1 MKATFRGGVHPAH
14 GSKAQTQGLATRSFV
29 SDTVRIIMN
38 MNIGAPSQP
47 CVAKGDHVKIGQVI
61 GEPVGFLG
69 LPVHASVSGEV
80 VSVEPIPYLSEQPAM
95 CVTIHNDF
103 ADEWVELHP
112 LGSVETVD
120 PALIIPAIKNAGI
133 CGLGGASFPTHVK
146 LSIKPEQK
154 CDCIIANGAE
164 CETHLTCDH
173 RLMLENPVRVVDGL
187 RAAMRAINVKE
198 GIIAIEDNKPDAIE
212 AMRKAC
218 QGREG
223 VRVQVLKTKYPQGGE
238 KQLIEAVTGRQVPS
252 GKLPADAGCCI
263 FNLNTTCAIYRAVYE
278 GMPVVNKIVTVSGSG
293 VIEPKNIECRI
304 GTPITK
310 LFDACGGLKDETY
323 KLIMGGPM
331 MGLAQYD
338 VDVTVGKGTGAML
351 AFADKEEQYVEDP
364 QCIRCGKCVGVCP
377 IRLEPVFMYKYLMK
391 GDVDTWQNVLHG
403 MDCIECGACTYT
415 CPARLPLTHAFRLG
429 KQEVNNARM
438 AAKAKAEAEA
448 KAAAEKKEA

>member
-252 GKLPADAGCCI
+252 GGLPIQAGVIVMNVATCAAVADAVIDGKP
-263 FNLNTTCAIYRAVYE
+263 LVER
-278 GMPVVNKIVTVSGSG
+278 IVTVTGA
-293 VIEPKNIECRI
+293 VRQPANLRLRI
-304 GTPITK
+304 GTITE
-310 LFDACGGLKDETY
+310 DIIGECGGFSGD
-323 KLIMGGPM
+323 
-331 MGLAQYD
+331 
-338 VDVTVGKGTGAML
+338 VGKVIFGGAMTGMCAPNTSIPIAKATGGIL
-351 AFADKEEQYVEDP
+351 VLDKQDAASVEEGP
-364 QCIRCGKCVGVCP
+364 CLRCGKCVEVCP
-377 IRLEPVFMYKYLMK
+377 IGLPPLKIKIAADADRIDECKRLHV
-391 GDVDTWQNVLHG
+391 
-403 MDCIECGACTYT
+403 MDCTLCGSCSFI
-415 CPARLPLTHAFRLG
+415 CPAHRWLTASFKVAKQKLAAQAKKGGSG
-429 KQEVNNARM
+429 K
-438 AAKAKAEAEA
+438 
-448 KAAAEKKEA
+448 

>member
-252 GKLPADAGCCI
+252 GGLPIQAGVIVMNVATCAAVADAVIDGKP
-263 FNLNTTCAIYRAVYE
+263 LVER
-278 GMPVVNKIVTVSGSG
+278 IVTVTGA
-293 VIEPKNIECRI
+293 VREPANLRLRI
-304 GTPITK
+304 GTITE
-310 LFDACGGLKDETY
+310 DIIGECGGFSGD
-323 KLIMGGPM
+323 
-331 MGLAQYD
+331 
-338 VDVTVGKGTGAML
+338 VGKVIFGGAMTDMCAPNTSIPIAKATGGIL
-351 AFADKEEQYVEDP
+351 VLDKQDAASVEEGP
-364 QCIRCGKCVGVCP
+364 CLRCGKCVEVCP
-377 IRLEPVFMYKYLMK
+377 IGLHPLKIKIAADADRIDECKRLH
-391 GDVDTWQNVLHG
+391 VL
-403 MDCIECGACTYT
+403 DCTLCGSCSFI
-415 CPARLPLTHAFRLG
+415 CPAHRWLTASFKVAKQKLATQAKKGGSG
-429 KQEVNNARM
+429 K
-438 AAKAKAEAEA
+438 
-448 KAAAEKKEA
+448 

>member
-133 CGLGGASFPTHVK
+133 CGLGGASFPTPVK

-252 GKLPADAGCCI
+252 GGLPIQAGVIVMNVATCAAVADAVIDGKP
-263 FNLNTTCAIYRAVYE
+263 LVER
-278 GMPVVNKIVTVSGSG
+278 IVTVTGA
-293 VIEPKNIECRI
+293 VRQPANLRLRI
-304 GTPITK
+304 GTITE
-310 LFDACGGLKDETY
+310 DIIGECGGFSGD
-323 KLIMGGPM
+323 
-331 MGLAQYD
+331 
-338 VDVTVGKGTGAML
+338 VGKVIFGGAMTGMCAPNTSIPIAKATGGIL
-351 AFADKEEQYVEDP
+351 VLDKQDAASVEEGP
-364 QCIRCGKCVGVCP
+364 CLRCGKCVEVCP
-377 IRLEPVFMYKYLMK
+377 IGLHPLKIKIAADADRIDECKRLHV
-391 GDVDTWQNVLHG
+391 
-403 MDCIECGACTYT
+403 MDCTLCGSCSFI
-415 CPARLPLTHAFRLG
+415 CPAHRWLTASFKVAKQKLAAQAKKGGSG
-429 KQEVNNARM
+429 K
-438 AAKAKAEAEA
+438 
-448 KAAAEKKEA
+448 

>member
-187 RAAMRAINVKE
+187 RAAMRAITVKE

-252 GKLPADAGCCI
+252 GGLPIQAGVIVMNVATCAAVADAVIDGKP
-263 FNLNTTCAIYRAVYE
+263 LVER
-278 GMPVVNKIVTVSGSG
+278 IVTVTGA
-293 VIEPKNIECRI
+293 VRQPANLRLRI
-304 GTPITK
+304 GTITE
-310 LFDACGGLKDETY
+310 DIIGECGGFSGD
-323 KLIMGGPM
+323 
-331 MGLAQYD
+331 
-338 VDVTVGKGTGAML
+338 VGKVIFGGAMTGMCAPNTSIPIAKATGGIL
-351 AFADKEEQYVEDP
+351 VLDKQDAASVEEGP
-364 QCIRCGKCVGVCP
+364 CLRCGKCVEVCP
-377 IRLEPVFMYKYLMK
+377 IGLHPLKIKIAADADRIDECKRLHV
-391 GDVDTWQNVLHG
+391 
-403 MDCIECGACTYT
+403 MDCTLCGSCSFI
-415 CPARLPLTHAFRLG
+415 CPAHRWLTASFKVAKQKLAAQAKKGGSG
-429 KQEVNNARM
+429 K
-438 AAKAKAEAEA
+438 
-448 KAAAEKKEA
+448 

>member
-173 RLMLENPVRVVDGL
+173 RLMVENPVRVVDGL

-238 KQLIEAVTGRQVPS
+238 KQLIEAVTGRQGPS
-252 GKLPADAGCCI
+252 GGLPIQAGVIVMNVATCAAVADAVIDGKP
-263 FNLNTTCAIYRAVYE
+263 LVER
-278 GMPVVNKIVTVSGSG
+278 IVTVTGA
-293 VIEPKNIECRI
+293 VRQPANLRLRI
-304 GTPITK
+304 GTITE
-310 LFDACGGLKDETY
+310 DIIGECGGFSGD
-323 KLIMGGPM
+323 
-331 MGLAQYD
+331 
-338 VDVTVGKGTGAML
+338 VGKVIFGGAMTGMCAPNTSIPIAKATGGIL
-351 AFADKEEQYVEDP
+351 VLDKQDAASVEEGP
-364 QCIRCGKCVGVCP
+364 CLRCGKCVEVCP
-377 IRLEPVFMYKYLMK
+377 IGLHPLKIKIAADADRIDECKRLHV
-391 GDVDTWQNVLHG
+391 
-403 MDCIECGACTYT
+403 MDCTLCGSCSFI
-415 CPARLPLTHAFRLG
+415 CPAHRWLTASFKVAKQKLAAQAKKGGSG
-429 KQEVNNARM
+429 K
-438 AAKAKAEAEA
+438 
-448 KAAAEKKEA
+448 

>member
-173 RLMLENPVRVVDGL
+173 RLMVENPVRVVDGL

-198 GIIAIEDNKPDAIE
+198 GIVAIEDNKPDAIE

-252 GKLPADAGCCI
+252 GGLPIQAGVIVMNVATCAAVADAVIDGKP
-263 FNLNTTCAIYRAVYE
+263 LVER
-278 GMPVVNKIVTVSGSG
+278 IVTVTGA
-293 VIEPKNIECRI
+293 VRQPANLRLRI
-304 GTPITK
+304 GTITE
-310 LFDACGGLKDETY
+310 DIIGECGGFSGD
-323 KLIMGGPM
+323 
-331 MGLAQYD
+331 
-338 VDVTVGKGTGAML
+338 VGKVIFGGAMTGMCAPNTSIPIAKATGGIL
-351 AFADKEEQYVEDP
+351 VLDKQDAASVEEGP
-364 QCIRCGKCVGVCP
+364 CLRCGKCVEVCP
-377 IRLEPVFMYKYLMK
+377 IGLHPLKIKIAADADRIDECKRLHV
-391 GDVDTWQNVLHG
+391 
-403 MDCIECGACTYT
+403 MDCTLCGSCSFI
-415 CPARLPLTHAFRLG
+415 CPAHRWLTASFKVAKQKLAAQAKKGGSG
-429 KQEVNNARM
+429 K
-438 AAKAKAEAEA
+438 
-448 KAAAEKKEA
+448 

>member
-103 ADEWVELHP
+103 ADEWVELYP

-252 GKLPADAGCCI
+252 GGLPIQAGVIVMNVATCAAVADAVIDGKP
-263 FNLNTTCAIYRAVYE
+263 LVER
-278 GMPVVNKIVTVSGSG
+278 IVTVTGA
-293 VIEPKNIECRI
+293 VRQPANLRLRI
-304 GTPITK
+304 GTITE
-310 LFDACGGLKDETY
+310 DIIGECGGFSGD
-323 KLIMGGPM
+323 
-331 MGLAQYD
+331 
-338 VDVTVGKGTGAML
+338 VGKVIFGGAMTGMCAPNTSIPIAKATGGIL
-351 AFADKEEQYVEDP
+351 VLDKQDAASVEEGP
-364 QCIRCGKCVGVCP
+364 CLRCGKCVEVCP
-377 IRLEPVFMYKYLMK
+377 IGLHPLKIKIAADADRINECKRLHV
-391 GDVDTWQNVLHG
+391 
-403 MDCIECGACTYT
+403 MDCTLCGSCSFI
-415 CPARLPLTHAFRLG
+415 CPAHRWLTASFKVAKQKLAAQAKKGGSG
-429 KQEVNNARM
+429 K
-438 AAKAKAEAEA
+438 
-448 KAAAEKKEA
+448 

>member
-69 LPVHASVSGEV
+69 LPVHASESGEV

-252 GKLPADAGCCI
+252 GGLPIQAGVIVMNVATCAAVADAVIDGKP
-263 FNLNTTCAIYRAVYE
+263 LVER
-278 GMPVVNKIVTVSGSG
+278 IVTVTGA
-293 VIEPKNIECRI
+293 VREPANLRLRI
-304 GTPITK
+304 GTITE
-310 LFDACGGLKDETY
+310 DIIGECGGFSGD
-323 KLIMGGPM
+323 
-331 MGLAQYD
+331 
-338 VDVTVGKGTGAML
+338 VGKVIFGGAMTGMCAPNTSIPIAKATGGIL
-351 AFADKEEQYVEDP
+351 VLDKQDAASVEEGP
-364 QCIRCGKCVGVCP
+364 CLRCGKCVEVCP
-377 IRLEPVFMYKYLMK
+377 IGLHPLKIKIAADADRIDECKQLH
-391 GDVDTWQNVLHG
+391 VL
-403 MDCIECGACTYT
+403 DCTLCGSCSFI
-415 CPARLPLTHAFRLG
+415 CPAHRWLTASFKVAKQKLAAQAKKGGSG
-429 KQEVNNARM
+429 K
-438 AAKAKAEAEA
+438 
-448 KAAAEKKEA
+448 

>member
-61 GEPVGFLG
+61 GEPVGVLG

-252 GKLPADAGCCI
+252 GGLPIQAGVIVMNVATCAAVADAVIDGKP
-263 FNLNTTCAIYRAVYE
+263 LVER
-278 GMPVVNKIVTVSGSG
+278 IVTVTGA
-293 VIEPKNIECRI
+293 VRQPANLRLRI
-304 GTPITK
+304 GTITE
-310 LFDACGGLKDETY
+310 DIIGECGGFSGD
-323 KLIMGGPM
+323 
-331 MGLAQYD
+331 
-338 VDVTVGKGTGAML
+338 VGKVIFGGAMTGMCAPNTSIPIAKATGGIL
-351 AFADKEEQYVEDP
+351 VLDKQDAASVEEGP
-364 QCIRCGKCVGVCP
+364 CLRCGKCVEVCP
-377 IRLEPVFMYKYLMK
+377 IGLHPLKIKIAADADRIDECKRLHV
-391 GDVDTWQNVLHG
+391 
-403 MDCIECGACTYT
+403 MDCTLCGSCSFI
-415 CPARLPLTHAFRLG
+415 CPAHRWLTASFKVAKQKLAAQAKKGGSG
-429 KQEVNNARM
+429 K
-438 AAKAKAEAEA
+438 
-448 KAAAEKKEA
+448 

>member
-252 GKLPADAGCCI
+252 GGLPIQAGVIVMNVATCAAVADAVIDGKP
-263 FNLNTTCAIYRAVYE
+263 LVER
-278 GMPVVNKIVTVSGSG
+278 IVTVTGA
-293 VIEPKNIECRI
+293 VRQPANLRLRI
-304 GTPITK
+304 GTITE
-310 LFDACGGLKDETY
+310 DIIGECGGFSGD
-323 KLIMGGPM
+323 
-331 MGLAQYD
+331 
-338 VDVTVGKGTGAML
+338 VGKVIFGGAMTGMCAPNTSIPIAKATGVIL
-351 AFADKEEQYVEDP
+351 VLDKQDAASVEEGP
-364 QCIRCGKCVGVCP
+364 CLRCGKCVEVCP
-377 IRLEPVFMYKYLMK
+377 IGLHPLKIKIAADADRIDECKRLHV
-391 GDVDTWQNVLHG
+391 
-403 MDCIECGACTYT
+403 MDCTLCGSCSFI
-415 CPARLPLTHAFRLG
+415 CPAHRWLTASFKVAKQKLAAQAKKGGSG
-429 KQEVNNARM
+429 K
-438 AAKAKAEAEA
+438 
-448 KAAAEKKEA
+448 

>member
-14 GSKAQTQGLATRSFV
+14 GSKVQTQGLATRSFV

-120 PALIIPAIKNAGI
+120 PALIIPAIKNVGI

-252 GKLPADAGCCI
+252 GGLPIQAGVIVMNVATCAAVADAVIDGKP
-263 FNLNTTCAIYRAVYE
+263 LVER
-278 GMPVVNKIVTVSGSG
+278 IVTVTGA
-293 VIEPKNIECRI
+293 VRQPANLRLRI
-304 GTPITK
+304 GTITE
-310 LFDACGGLKDETY
+310 DIIGECGGFSGD
-323 KLIMGGPM
+323 
-331 MGLAQYD
+331 
-338 VDVTVGKGTGAML
+338 VGKVIFGGAMTGMCAPNTSIPIAKATGGIL
-351 AFADKEEQYVEDP
+351 VLDKQDAASVEEGP
-364 QCIRCGKCVGVCP
+364 CLRCGKCVEVCP
-377 IRLEPVFMYKYLMK
+377 IGLHPLKIKIAADADRIDECKRLHV
-391 GDVDTWQNVLHG
+391 
-403 MDCIECGACTYT
+403 MDCTLCGSCSFI
-415 CPARLPLTHAFRLG
+415 CPAHRWLTASFKVAKQKLAAQAKKGGSG
-429 KQEVNNARM
+429 K
-438 AAKAKAEAEA
+438 
-448 KAAAEKKEA
+448 

>member
-252 GKLPADAGCCI
+252 GGLPIQAGVIVMNVATCAAVADAVIDGKP
-263 FNLNTTCAIYRAVYE
+263 LVER
-278 GMPVVNKIVTVSGSG
+278 IVTVTGA
-293 VIEPKNIECRI
+293 VRQPANLRLRI
-304 GTPITK
+304 GTITE
-310 LFDACGGLKDETY
+310 DIIGECGGFSGD
-323 KLIMGGPM
+323 
-331 MGLAQYD
+331 
-338 VDVTVGKGTGAML
+338 VGKVIFGGAMTGMCAPNTSIPIAKATGGIL
-351 AFADKEEQYVEDP
+351 VMDKQDAASVEEGP
-364 QCIRCGKCVGVCP
+364 CLRCGKCVEVCP
-377 IRLEPVFMYKYLMK
+377 IGLHPLKIKIAADADRIDECKRLHV
-391 GDVDTWQNVLHG
+391 
-403 MDCIECGACTYT
+403 MDCTLCGSCSFI
-415 CPARLPLTHAFRLG
+415 CPAHRWLTASFKVAKQKLAAQAKKGGSG
-429 KQEVNNARM
+429 K
-438 AAKAKAEAEA
+438 
-448 KAAAEKKEA
+448 

>member
-1 MKATFRGGVHPAH
+1 MGSQLKATFRGGVHPAH

-173 RLMLENPVRVVDGL
+173 RLMVENPVRVVDGL

-252 GKLPADAGCCI
+252 GGLPIQAGVIVMNVATCAAVADAVIDGKP
-263 FNLNTTCAIYRAVYE
+263 LVER
-278 GMPVVNKIVTVSGSG
+278 IVTVTGA
-293 VIEPKNIECRI
+293 VRQPANLRLRI
-304 GTPITK
+304 GTITE
-310 LFDACGGLKDETY
+310 DIIGECGGFSGD
-323 KLIMGGPM
+323 
-331 MGLAQYD
+331 
-338 VDVTVGKGTGAML
+338 VGKVIFGGAMTGMCAPNTSIPIAKATGGIL
-351 AFADKEEQYVEDP
+351 VLDKQDAASVEEGP
-364 QCIRCGKCVGVCP
+364 CLRCGKCVEVCP
-377 IRLEPVFMYKYLMK
+377 IGLHPLKIKIAADADRIDECKRLHV
-391 GDVDTWQNVLHG
+391 
-403 MDCIECGACTYT
+403 MDCTLCGSCSFI
-415 CPARLPLTHAFRLG
+415 CPAHRWLTASFKVAKQKLAAQAKKGGSG
-429 KQEVNNARM
+429 K
-438 AAKAKAEAEA
+438 
-448 KAAAEKKEA
+448 

>member
-187 RAAMRAINVKE
+187 RTAMRAINVKE

-252 GKLPADAGCCI
+252 GGLPIQAGVIVMNVATCAAVADAVIDGKP
-263 FNLNTTCAIYRAVYE
+263 LVER
-278 GMPVVNKIVTVSGSG
+278 IVTVTGA
-293 VIEPKNIECRI
+293 VRQPANLRLRI
-304 GTPITK
+304 GTITE
-310 LFDACGGLKDETY
+310 DIIGECGGFSGD
-323 KLIMGGPM
+323 
-331 MGLAQYD
+331 
-338 VDVTVGKGTGAML
+338 VGKVIFGGAMTGMCAPNTSIPIAKATGGIL
-351 AFADKEEQYVEDP
+351 VLDKQDAASVEEGP
-364 QCIRCGKCVGVCP
+364 CLRCGKCVEVCP
-377 IRLEPVFMYKYLMK
+377 IGLHPLKIKIAADADRIDECKRLHV
-391 GDVDTWQNVLHG
+391 
-403 MDCIECGACTYT
+403 MDCTLCGSCSFI
-415 CPARLPLTHAFRLG
+415 CPAHRWLTASFKVAKQKLAAQAKKGGSG
-429 KQEVNNARM
+429 K
-438 AAKAKAEAEA
+438 
-448 KAAAEKKEA
+448 

>member
-146 LSIKPEQK
+146 LSIRPEQK

-252 GKLPADAGCCI
+252 GGLPIQAGVIVMNVATCAAVADAVIDGKP
-263 FNLNTTCAIYRAVYE
+263 LVER
-278 GMPVVNKIVTVSGSG
+278 IVTVTGA
-293 VIEPKNIECRI
+293 VRQPANLRLRI
-304 GTPITK
+304 GTITE
-310 LFDACGGLKDETY
+310 DIIGECGGFSGD
-323 KLIMGGPM
+323 
-331 MGLAQYD
+331 
-338 VDVTVGKGTGAML
+338 VGKVIFGGAMTGMCAPNTSIPIAKATGGIL
-351 AFADKEEQYVEDP
+351 VLDKQDAASVEEGP
-364 QCIRCGKCVGVCP
+364 CLRCGKCVEVCP
-377 IRLEPVFMYKYLMK
+377 IGLHPLKIKIAADADRIDECKRLHV
-391 GDVDTWQNVLHG
+391 
-403 MDCIECGACTYT
+403 MDCTLCGSCSFI
-415 CPARLPLTHAFRLG
+415 CPAHRWLTASFKVAKQKLAAQAKKGGSG
-429 KQEVNNARM
+429 K
-438 AAKAKAEAEA
+438 
-448 KAAAEKKEA
+448 

>member
-80 VSVEPIPYLSEQPAM
+80 VSVEPMPCLSEQPAM
-95 CVTIHNDF
+95 CVTSHSEF
-103 ADEWVELHP
+103 ADEWVELQP

-252 GKLPADAGCCI
+252 GGLPIQAGVIVMNVATCAAVADAVIDGKP
-263 FNLNTTCAIYRAVYE
+263 LVER
-278 GMPVVNKIVTVSGSG
+278 IVTVTGA
-293 VIEPKNIECRI
+293 VRQPANLRLRI
-304 GTPITK
+304 GTITE
-310 LFDACGGLKDETY
+310 DIIGECGGFSGD
-323 KLIMGGPM
+323 
-331 MGLAQYD
+331 
-338 VDVTVGKGTGAML
+338 VGKVIFGGAMTGMCAPNTSIPIAKATGGIL
-351 AFADKEEQYVEDP
+351 VLDKQDAASVEEGP
-364 QCIRCGKCVGVCP
+364 CLRCGKCVEVCP
-377 IRLEPVFMYKYLMK
+377 IGLHPLKIKIAADADRIDECKRLHV
-391 GDVDTWQNVLHG
+391 
-403 MDCIECGACTYT
+403 MDCTLCGSCSFI
-415 CPARLPLTHAFRLG
+415 CPAHRWLTASFKVAKQKLAAQAKKGGSG
-429 KQEVNNARM
+429 K
-438 AAKAKAEAEA
+438 
-448 KAAAEKKEA
+448 

>member
-252 GKLPADAGCCI
+252 GGLPIQAGVIVMNVATCAAVADAVIDGKP
-263 FNLNTTCAIYRAVYE
+263 LVER
-278 GMPVVNKIVTVSGSG
+278 IVTVTGA
-293 VIEPKNIECRI
+293 VREPANLRLRI
-304 GTPITK
+304 GTITE
-310 LFDACGGLKDETY
+310 DIIGECGGFSGD
-323 KLIMGGPM
+323 
-331 MGLAQYD
+331 
-338 VDVTVGKGTGAML
+338 VGKVIFGGAMTGMCAPNTSIPIAKATGGIL
-351 AFADKEEQYVEDP
+351 VLDKQDAASVEEGL
-364 QCIRCGKCVGVCP
+364 CLRCGKCVEVCP
-377 IRLEPVFMYKYLMK
+377 IGLHPLKIKIAADADRIDECKRLH
-391 GDVDTWQNVLHG
+391 VL
-403 MDCIECGACTYT
+403 DCTLCGSCSFI
-415 CPARLPLTHAFRLG
+415 CPAHRWLTASFKVAKQKLATQAKKGGSG
-429 KQEVNNARM
+429 K
-438 AAKAKAEAEA
+438 
-448 KAAAEKKEA
+448 

>member
-95 CVTIHNDF
+95 CVTLHNDF

-252 GKLPADAGCCI
+252 GGLPIQAGVIVMNVATCAAVADAVIDGKP
-263 FNLNTTCAIYRAVYE
+263 LVER
-278 GMPVVNKIVTVSGSG
+278 IVTVTGA
-293 VIEPKNIECRI
+293 VRQPANLRLRI
-304 GTPITK
+304 GTITE
-310 LFDACGGLKDETY
+310 DIIGECGGFSGD
-323 KLIMGGPM
+323 
-331 MGLAQYD
+331 
-338 VDVTVGKGTGAML
+338 VGKVIFGGAMTGMCAPNTSIPIAKATGGIL
-351 AFADKEEQYVEDP
+351 VLDKQDAASVEEGP
-364 QCIRCGKCVGVCP
+364 CLRCGKCVEVCP
-377 IRLEPVFMYKYLMK
+377 IGLHPLKIKIAADADRIDECKRLHV
-391 GDVDTWQNVLHG
+391 
-403 MDCIECGACTYT
+403 MDCTLCGSCSFI
-415 CPARLPLTHAFRLG
+415 CPAHRWLTASFKVAKQKLAAQAKKGGSG
-429 KQEVNNARM
+429 K
-438 AAKAKAEAEA
+438 
-448 KAAAEKKEA
+448 

>member
-1 MKATFRGGVHPAH
+1 
-14 GSKAQTQGLATRSFV
+14 
-29 SDTVRIIMN
+29 MN

-252 GKLPADAGCCI
+252 GGLPIQAGVIVMNVATCAAGADAVIDGKP
-263 FNLNTTCAIYRAVYE
+263 LVER
-278 GMPVVNKIVTVSGSG
+278 IVTVTGA
-293 VIEPKNIECRI
+293 VRQPANLRLRI
-304 GTPITK
+304 GTITE
-310 LFDACGGLKDETY
+310 DIIGECGGFSGD
-323 KLIMGGPM
+323 
-331 MGLAQYD
+331 
-338 VDVTVGKGTGAML
+338 VGKVIFGGAMTGMCAPNTSIPIAKATGGIL
-351 AFADKEEQYVEDP
+351 VLDKQDAASVEEGP
-364 QCIRCGKCVGVCP
+364 CLRCGKCVEVCP
-377 IRLEPVFMYKYLMK
+377 IGLHPLKIKIAADADRIDECKRLHV
-391 GDVDTWQNVLHG
+391 
-403 MDCIECGACTYT
+403 MDCTLCGSCSFI
-415 CPARLPLTHAFRLG
+415 CPAHRWLTASFKVAKQKLAAQAKKGGSG
-429 KQEVNNARM
+429 K
-438 AAKAKAEAEA
+438 
-448 KAAAEKKEA
+448 

>member
-103 ADEWVELHP
+103 AAEWVELHP
-112 LGSVETVD
+112 LGSVDTVD

-252 GKLPADAGCCI
+252 GGLPIQAGVIVMNVATCAAVADAVIDGKP
-263 FNLNTTCAIYRAVYE
+263 LVER
-278 GMPVVNKIVTVSGSG
+278 IVTVTGA
-293 VIEPKNIECRI
+293 VRQPANLRLRI
-304 GTPITK
+304 GTITE
-310 LFDACGGLKDETY
+310 DIIGECGGFSGD
-323 KLIMGGPM
+323 
-331 MGLAQYD
+331 
-338 VDVTVGKGTGAML
+338 VGKVIFGGAMTGMCAPNTSIPIAKATGGIL
-351 AFADKEEQYVEDP
+351 VLDKQDAASVEEGP
-364 QCIRCGKCVGVCP
+364 CLRCGKCVEVCP
-377 IRLEPVFMYKYLMK
+377 IGLHPLKIKIAADADRIDECKRLHV
-391 GDVDTWQNVLHG
+391 
-403 MDCIECGACTYT
+403 MDCTLCGSCSFI
-415 CPARLPLTHAFRLG
+415 CPAHRWLTASFKVAKQKLAAQAKKGGSG
-429 KQEVNNARM
+429 K
-438 AAKAKAEAEA
+438 
-448 KAAAEKKEA
+448 

>member
-1 MKATFRGGVHPAH
+1 MGSQLKATFRGGVHPAH

-252 GKLPADAGCCI
+252 GGLPIQAGVIVMNVATCAAVADAVIDGKP
-263 FNLNTTCAIYRAVYE
+263 LVER
-278 GMPVVNKIVTVSGSG
+278 IVTVTGA
-293 VIEPKNIECRI
+293 VREPANLRLRI
-304 GTPITK
+304 GTITE
-310 LFDACGGLKDETY
+310 DIIGECGGFSGD
-323 KLIMGGPM
+323 
-331 MGLAQYD
+331 
-338 VDVTVGKGTGAML
+338 VGKVIFGGAMTGMCAPNTSIPIAKATGGIL
-351 AFADKEEQYVEDP
+351 VLDKQDAVSAEEGP
-364 QCIRCGKCVGVCP
+364 CLRCGKCVEVCP
-377 IRLEPVFMYKYLMK
+377 IGLHPLKIKIAADADRIDECKRLH
-391 GDVDTWQNVLHG
+391 VL
-403 MDCIECGACTYT
+403 DCTLCGSCSFI
-415 CPARLPLTHAFRLG
+415 CPAHRWLTASFKVAKQKLAAQAKKGGSG
-429 KQEVNNARM
+429 K
-438 AAKAKAEAEA
+438 
-448 KAAAEKKEA
+448 

>member
-198 GIIAIEDNKPDAIE
+198 GIIVIEDNKPDAIE

-252 GKLPADAGCCI
+252 GGLPIQAGVIVMNVATCAAVADAVIDGKP
-263 FNLNTTCAIYRAVYE
+263 LVER
-278 GMPVVNKIVTVSGSG
+278 IVTVTGA
-293 VIEPKNIECRI
+293 VRQPANLRLRI
-304 GTPITK
+304 GTITE
-310 LFDACGGLKDETY
+310 DIIGECGGFSGD
-323 KLIMGGPM
+323 
-331 MGLAQYD
+331 
-338 VDVTVGKGTGAML
+338 VGKVIFGGAMTGMCAPNTSIPIAKATGGIL
-351 AFADKEEQYVEDP
+351 VLDKQDAASVEEGP
-364 QCIRCGKCVGVCP
+364 CLRCGKCVEVCP
-377 IRLEPVFMYKYLMK
+377 IGLHPLKIKIAADADRIDECKRLHV
-391 GDVDTWQNVLHG
+391 
-403 MDCIECGACTYT
+403 MDCTLCGSCSFI
-415 CPARLPLTHAFRLG
+415 CPAHRWLTASFKVAKQKLAAQAKKGGSG
-429 KQEVNNARM
+429 K
-438 AAKAKAEAEA
+438 
-448 KAAAEKKEA
+448 

>member
-252 GKLPADAGCCI
+252 GGLPIQAGVIVMNVATCAAVADAVIDGKP
-263 FNLNTTCAIYRAVYE
+263 LVER
-278 GMPVVNKIVTVSGSG
+278 IVTVTGA
-293 VIEPKNIECRI
+293 VRQPANLRLRI
-304 GTPITK
+304 GTITE
-310 LFDACGGLKDETY
+310 DIIGECGGFSGD
-323 KLIMGGPM
+323 
-331 MGLAQYD
+331 
-338 VDVTVGKGTGAML
+338 VGKVIFGGAMTGMCAPNTSIPIAKATGGIL
-351 AFADKEEQYVEDP
+351 VLDKQDAASVEEGP
-364 QCIRCGKCVGVCP
+364 CLRCGKCVEVCP
-377 IRLEPVFMYKYLMK
+377 IGLHPLKIKTAADADRIDECKQLH
-391 GDVDTWQNVLHG
+391 VL
-403 MDCIECGACTYT
+403 DCTLCGSCSFI
-415 CPARLPLTHAFRLG
+415 CPAHRWLTASFKVAKQKLAAQAKKGGSG
-429 KQEVNNARM
+429 K
-438 AAKAKAEAEA
+438 
-448 KAAAEKKEA
+448 

>member
-252 GKLPADAGCCI
+252 GGLPIQAGVIVMNVATCAAVADAVIDGKP
-263 FNLNTTCAIYRAVYE
+263 LVER
-278 GMPVVNKIVTVSGSG
+278 IVTVTGA
-293 VIEPKNIECRI
+293 VRQPANLRLRI
-304 GTPITK
+304 GTITE
-310 LFDACGGLKDETY
+310 DIIGECGGFSGD
-323 KLIMGGPM
+323 
-331 MGLAQYD
+331 
-338 VDVTVGKGTGAML
+338 VGKVIFGGAMTGMCAPNTSIPIAKATGGIL
-351 AFADKEEQYVEDP
+351 VLDKQDAASVEEGP
-364 QCIRCGKCVGVCP
+364 CLRCGKCVEVCP
-377 IRLEPVFMYKYLMK
+377 IGLHPLKIKIAADGDRIDECKRLH
-391 GDVDTWQNVLHG
+391 VL
-403 MDCIECGACTYT
+403 DCTLCGSCSFI
-415 CPARLPLTHAFRLG
+415 CPAHRWLTASFKVAKQKLAAQAKKGGSG
-429 KQEVNNARM
+429 K
-438 AAKAKAEAEA
+438 
-448 KAAAEKKEA
+448 

>member
-112 LGSVETVD
+112 LGSVENVD

-252 GKLPADAGCCI
+252 GGLPIQAGVIVMNVATCAAVADAVIDGKP
-263 FNLNTTCAIYRAVYE
+263 LVER
-278 GMPVVNKIVTVSGSG
+278 IVTVTGA
-293 VIEPKNIECRI
+293 VREPANLRLRI
-304 GTPITK
+304 GTITE
-310 LFDACGGLKDETY
+310 DIIGECGGFSGD
-323 KLIMGGPM
+323 
-331 MGLAQYD
+331 
-338 VDVTVGKGTGAML
+338 VGKVIFGGAMTGMCAPNTSIPIAKATGGIL
-351 AFADKEEQYVEDP
+351 VLDKQDAASVEEGP
-364 QCIRCGKCVGVCP
+364 CLRCGKCVEVCP
-377 IRLEPVFMYKYLMK
+377 IGLHPLKIKIAADADRIDECKRLHV
-391 GDVDTWQNVLHG
+391 
-403 MDCIECGACTYT
+403 MDCTLCGSCSFI
-415 CPARLPLTHAFRLG
+415 CPAHRWLTASFKVAKQKLAAQAKKGGSG
-429 KQEVNNARM
+429 K
-438 AAKAKAEAEA
+438 
-448 KAAAEKKEA
+448 

>member
-95 CVTIHNDF
+95 CVAIHNDF

-252 GKLPADAGCCI
+252 GGLPIQAGVIVMNVATCAAVADAVIDGKP
-263 FNLNTTCAIYRAVYE
+263 LVER
-278 GMPVVNKIVTVSGSG
+278 IVTVTGA
-293 VIEPKNIECRI
+293 VRQPANLRLRI
-304 GTPITK
+304 GTITE
-310 LFDACGGLKDETY
+310 DIIGECGGFSGD
-323 KLIMGGPM
+323 
-331 MGLAQYD
+331 
-338 VDVTVGKGTGAML
+338 VGKVIFGGAMTGMCAPNTSIPIAKATGGIL
-351 AFADKEEQYVEDP
+351 VLDKQDAASVEEGP
-364 QCIRCGKCVGVCP
+364 CLRCGKCVEVCP
-377 IRLEPVFMYKYLMK
+377 IGLHPLKIKIAADADRIDECKRLHV
-391 GDVDTWQNVLHG
+391 
-403 MDCIECGACTYT
+403 MDCTLCGSCSFI
-415 CPARLPLTHAFRLG
+415 CPAHRWLTA
-429 KQEVNNARM
+429 
-438 AAKAKAEAEA
+438 
-448 KAAAEKKEA
+448 

>member
-154 CDCIIANGAE
+154 CDYIIANGAE

-173 RLMLENPVRVVDGL
+173 RLMVENPVRVVDGL
-187 RAAMRAINVKE
+187 RAAMRAINVKQ
-198 GIIAIEDNKPDAIE
+198 GVIAIEDNKPDAIE
-212 AMRKAC
+212 AIRKAC

-252 GKLPADAGCCI
+252 GGLPIQAGVIVMNVATCAAVADAVIDGKP
-263 FNLNTTCAIYRAVYE
+263 LVER
-278 GMPVVNKIVTVSGSG
+278 IVTVTGA
-293 VIEPKNIECRI
+293 VREPANLRLRI
-304 GTPITK
+304 GTITE
-310 LFDACGGLKDETY
+310 DIIGECGGFSGD
-323 KLIMGGPM
+323 
-331 MGLAQYD
+331 
-338 VDVTVGKGTGAML
+338 VGKIVFGGAMTGMCAPNTSIPTAKATGGIL
-351 AFADKEEQYVEDP
+351 VLDKQDAVSAEEGP
-364 QCIRCGKCVGVCP
+364 CLRCGKCVEVCP
-377 IRLEPVFMYKYLMK
+377 IGLHPLKIKIAADADRIDECKRLH
-391 GDVDTWQNVLHG
+391 VL
-403 MDCIECGACTYT
+403 DCTLCGSCSFI
-415 CPARLPLTHAFRLG
+415 CPAHRWLTASFKVAKQKLAAQAKKGGSG
-429 KQEVNNARM
+429 K
-438 AAKAKAEAEA
+438 
-448 KAAAEKKEA
+448 

>member
-198 GIIAIEDNKPDAIE
+198 GIVAIEDNKPDAIE

-252 GKLPADAGCCI
+252 GGLPIQAGVIVMNVATCAAVADAVIDGKP
-263 FNLNTTCAIYRAVYE
+263 LVER
-278 GMPVVNKIVTVSGSG
+278 IVTVTGA
-293 VIEPKNIECRI
+293 VREPANLRLRI
-304 GTPITK
+304 GTITE
-310 LFDACGGLKDETY
+310 DIIGECGGFSGD
-323 KLIMGGPM
+323 
-331 MGLAQYD
+331 
-338 VDVTVGKGTGAML
+338 VGKVIFGGAMTGMCAPNTSIPIAKATGGIL
-351 AFADKEEQYVEDP
+351 VLDKQDAASVEEGP
-364 QCIRCGKCVGVCP
+364 CLRCGKCVEVCP
-377 IRLEPVFMYKYLMK
+377 IGLHPLKIKIAADADRIDECKQLH
-391 GDVDTWQNVLHG
+391 VL
-403 MDCIECGACTYT
+403 DCTLCGSCSFI
-415 CPARLPLTHAFRLG
+415 CPAHRWLTASFKVAKQKLAAQAKKGGSG
-429 KQEVNNARM
+429 K
-438 AAKAKAEAEA
+438 
-448 KAAAEKKEA
+448 

>member
-80 VSVEPIPYLSEQPAM
+80 VSMEPIPYLSEQPAM

-252 GKLPADAGCCI
+252 GGLPIQAGVIVMNVATCAAVADAVIDGKP
-263 FNLNTTCAIYRAVYE
+263 LVER
-278 GMPVVNKIVTVSGSG
+278 IVTVTGA
-293 VIEPKNIECRI
+293 VRQPANLRLRI
-304 GTPITK
+304 GTITE
-310 LFDACGGLKDETY
+310 DIIGECGGFSGD
-323 KLIMGGPM
+323 
-331 MGLAQYD
+331 
-338 VDVTVGKGTGAML
+338 VGKVIFGGTMTGMCAPNTSIPIAKATGGIL
-351 AFADKEEQYVEDP
+351 VLDKQDAASVEEGP
-364 QCIRCGKCVGVCP
+364 CLRCGKCVEVCP
-377 IRLEPVFMYKYLMK
+377 IGLHPLKIKIAADADRIDECKRLHV
-391 GDVDTWQNVLHG
+391 
-403 MDCIECGACTYT
+403 MDCTLCGSCSFI
-415 CPARLPLTHAFRLG
+415 CPAHRWLTASFKVAKQKLAAQAKKGGSG
-429 KQEVNNARM
+429 K
-438 AAKAKAEAEA
+438 
-448 KAAAEKKEA
+448 

>member
-238 KQLIEAVTGRQVPS
+238 KQLIEVVTGRQVPS
-252 GKLPADAGCCI
+252 GGLPIQAGVIVMNVATCAAVADAVIDGKP
-263 FNLNTTCAIYRAVYE
+263 LVER
-278 GMPVVNKIVTVSGSG
+278 IVTVTGA
-293 VIEPKNIECRI
+293 VRQPANLRLRI
-304 GTPITK
+304 GTITE
-310 LFDACGGLKDETY
+310 DIIGECGGFSGD
-323 KLIMGGPM
+323 
-331 MGLAQYD
+331 
-338 VDVTVGKGTGAML
+338 VGKVIFGGAMTGMCAPNTSIPIAKATGGIL
-351 AFADKEEQYVEDP
+351 VLDKQDAASVEEGP
-364 QCIRCGKCVGVCP
+364 CLRCGKCVEVCP
-377 IRLEPVFMYKYLMK
+377 IGLHPLKIKIAADADRIDECKRLHV
-391 GDVDTWQNVLHG
+391 
-403 MDCIECGACTYT
+403 MDCTLCGSCSFI
-415 CPARLPLTHAFRLG
+415 CPAHRWLTASFKVAKQKLAAQAKKGGSG
-429 KQEVNNARM
+429 K
-438 AAKAKAEAEA
+438 
-448 KAAAEKKEA
+448 

>member
-173 RLMLENPVRVVDGL
+173 RLMVENPVRVVDGL
-187 RAAMRAINVKE
+187 RAAMRAINVKQ
-198 GIIAIEDNKPDAIE
+198 GVIAIEDNKPDAIE

-252 GKLPADAGCCI
+252 GGLPIQAGVIVMNVATCAAVADAVIDGKP
-263 FNLNTTCAIYRAVYE
+263 LVER
-278 GMPVVNKIVTVSGSG
+278 IVTVTGA
-293 VIEPKNIECRI
+293 VREPANLRLRI
-304 GTPITK
+304 GTITE
-310 LFDACGGLKDETY
+310 DIIGECGGFSGE
-323 KLIMGGPM
+323 
-331 MGLAQYD
+331 
-338 VDVTVGKGTGAML
+338 VGKVIFGGAMTGMCAPNTSIPIAKATGGIL
-351 AFADKEEQYVEDP
+351 VLDKQDAASVEEGP
-364 QCIRCGKCVGVCP
+364 CLRCGKCVEVCP
-377 IRLEPVFMYKYLMK
+377 IGLHPLKIKIAADADRIDECKRLH
-391 GDVDTWQNVLHG
+391 VL
-403 MDCIECGACTYT
+403 DCTLCGSCSFI
-415 CPARLPLTHAFRLG
+415 CPAHRWLTASFKVAKQKLAAQAKKGGSG
-429 KQEVNNARM
+429 K
-438 AAKAKAEAEA
+438 
-448 KAAAEKKEA
+448 

>member
-61 GEPVGFLG
+61 GEPAGFLG

-252 GKLPADAGCCI
+252 GGLPIQAGVIVMNVATCAAVADAVIDGKP
-263 FNLNTTCAIYRAVYE
+263 LVER
-278 GMPVVNKIVTVSGSG
+278 IVTVTGA
-293 VIEPKNIECRI
+293 VREPANLRLRI
-304 GTPITK
+304 GTITE
-310 LFDACGGLKDETY
+310 DIIGECGGFSGD
-323 KLIMGGPM
+323 
-331 MGLAQYD
+331 
-338 VDVTVGKGTGAML
+338 VGKVIFGGAMTGMCAPNTSIPIAKATGGIL
-351 AFADKEEQYVEDP
+351 VLDKQDAASVEEGP
-364 QCIRCGKCVGVCP
+364 CLRCGKCVEVCP
-377 IRLEPVFMYKYLMK
+377 IGLHPLKIKIAADADRIDECKQLH
-391 GDVDTWQNVLHG
+391 VL
-403 MDCIECGACTYT
+403 DCTLCGSCSFI
-415 CPARLPLTHAFRLG
+415 CPAHRWLTASFKVAKQKLAAQAKKGGSG
-429 KQEVNNARM
+429 K
-438 AAKAKAEAEA
+438 
-448 KAAAEKKEA
+448 

>member
-252 GKLPADAGCCI
+252 GGLPIQAGVIVMNVATCAAVADAVIDGKP
-263 FNLNTTCAIYRAVYE
+263 LVER
-278 GMPVVNKIVTVSGSG
+278 IVTVTGA
-293 VIEPKNIECRI
+293 VRQPANLRLRI
-304 GTPITK
+304 GTITE
-310 LFDACGGLKDETY
+310 DIIGECGGFSGD
-323 KLIMGGPM
+323 
-331 MGLAQYD
+331 
-338 VDVTVGKGTGAML
+338 VGKVIFGGAMTGMCAPNTSIPIAKATGGIL
-351 AFADKEEQYVEDP
+351 VLDKQDAASVEEGP
-364 QCIRCGKCVGVCP
+364 CLRCGKCVEVCP
-377 IRLEPVFMYKYLMK
+377 IGLHPPKIKIAADADRIDECKRLHV
-391 GDVDTWQNVLHG
+391 
-403 MDCIECGACTYT
+403 MDCTLCGSCSFI
-415 CPARLPLTHAFRLG
+415 CPAHRWLTASFKVAKQKLAAQAKKGGSG
-429 KQEVNNARM
+429 K
-438 AAKAKAEAEA
+438 
-448 KAAAEKKEA
+448 

>member
-187 RAAMRAINVKE
+187 RTAMRAINVKE

-252 GKLPADAGCCI
+252 GGLPIQAGVIVMNVATCAAVADAVIDGKP
-263 FNLNTTCAIYRAVYE
+263 LVER
-278 GMPVVNKIVTVSGSG
+278 IVTVTGA
-293 VIEPKNIECRI
+293 VREPANLRLRI
-304 GTPITK
+304 GTITE
-310 LFDACGGLKDETY
+310 DIIGECGGFSGD
-323 KLIMGGPM
+323 
-331 MGLAQYD
+331 
-338 VDVTVGKGTGAML
+338 VGKVIFGGAMTGMCAPNTSIPIAKATGGIL
-351 AFADKEEQYVEDP
+351 VLDKQDAASVEEGP
-364 QCIRCGKCVGVCP
+364 CLRCGKCVEVCP
-377 IRLEPVFMYKYLMK
+377 IGLHPLKIKIAADADRIDECKQLH
-391 GDVDTWQNVLHG
+391 VL
-403 MDCIECGACTYT
+403 DCTLCGSCSFI
-415 CPARLPLTHAFRLG
+415 CPAHRWLTASFKVAKQKLAAQAKKGGSG
-429 KQEVNNARM
+429 K
-438 AAKAKAEAEA
+438 
-448 KAAAEKKEA
+448 

>member
-223 VRVQVLKTKYPQGGE
+223 VRVQVLKTKYPQGGK

-252 GKLPADAGCCI
+252 GGLPIQAGVIVMNVATCAAVADAVIDGKP
-263 FNLNTTCAIYRAVYE
+263 LVER
-278 GMPVVNKIVTVSGSG
+278 IVTVTGA
-293 VIEPKNIECRI
+293 VREPANLRLRI
-304 GTPITK
+304 GTITE
-310 LFDACGGLKDETY
+310 DIIGECGGFSGD
-323 KLIMGGPM
+323 
-331 MGLAQYD
+331 
-338 VDVTVGKGTGAML
+338 VGKVIFGGAMTGMCAPNTSIPIAKATGGIL
-351 AFADKEEQYVEDP
+351 VLDKQDAASVEEGP
-364 QCIRCGKCVGVCP
+364 CLRCGKCVEVCP
-377 IRLEPVFMYKYLMK
+377 IGLHPLMIK
-391 GDVDTWQNVLHG
+391 IAADADRIDECKQLHVL
-403 MDCIECGACTYT
+403 DCTLCGSCSFI
-415 CPARLPLTHAFRLG
+415 CPAHRWLTASFKVAKQKLAAQAKKGGSG
-429 KQEVNNARM
+429 K
-438 AAKAKAEAEA
+438 
-448 KAAAEKKEA
+448 

>member
-1 MKATFRGGVHPAH
+1 MGSQLKATFRGGVHPAH

-47 CVAKGDHVKIGQVI
+47 CVAKDDHVKIGQVI

-252 GKLPADAGCCI
+252 GGLPIQAGVIVMNVATCAAVADAVIDGKP
-263 FNLNTTCAIYRAVYE
+263 LVER
-278 GMPVVNKIVTVSGSG
+278 IVTVTGA
-293 VIEPKNIECRI
+293 VRQPANLRLRI
-304 GTPITK
+304 GTITE
-310 LFDACGGLKDETY
+310 DIIGECGGFSGD
-323 KLIMGGPM
+323 
-331 MGLAQYD
+331 
-338 VDVTVGKGTGAML
+338 VGKVIFGGAMTGMCAPNTSIPIAKATGGIL
-351 AFADKEEQYVEDP
+351 VLDKQDAASVEEGP
-364 QCIRCGKCVGVCP
+364 CLRCGKCVEVCP
-377 IRLEPVFMYKYLMK
+377 IGLHPLKIKIAADADRIDECKRLHV
-391 GDVDTWQNVLHG
+391 
-403 MDCIECGACTYT
+403 MDCTLCGSCSFI
-415 CPARLPLTHAFRLG
+415 CPAHRWLTASFKVAKQKLAAQAKKGGSG
-429 KQEVNNARM
+429 K
-438 AAKAKAEAEA
+438 
-448 KAAAEKKEA
+448 

>member
-252 GKLPADAGCCI
+252 GGLPIQAGVIVMNVATCAAVADAVIDGKP
-263 FNLNTTCAIYRAVYE
+263 LVER
-278 GMPVVNKIVTVSGSG
+278 IVTVTGA
-293 VIEPKNIECRI
+293 VRQPANLRLRI
-304 GTPITK
+304 GTITE
-310 LFDACGGLKDETY
+310 DIIGECGGFSGD
-323 KLIMGGPM
+323 
-331 MGLAQYD
+331 
-338 VDVTVGKGTGAML
+338 VGKVIFGGAMTGMCAPNTSIPIAKATGGIL
-351 AFADKEEQYVEDP
+351 VLDKQDAASVEEGP
-364 QCIRCGKCVGVCP
+364 CLRCGKCVEVCP
-377 IRLEPVFMYKYLMK
+377 IGLHPLKIKIAADADRIDECKQLH
-391 GDVDTWQNVLHG
+391 VL
-403 MDCIECGACTYT
+403 DCTLCGSCSFI
-415 CPARLPLTHAFRLG
+415 CPAHRWLTASFKVAKQKLADQAKKGGSG
-429 KQEVNNARM
+429 K
-438 AAKAKAEAEA
+438 
-448 KAAAEKKEA
+448 

>member
-1 MKATFRGGVHPAH
+1 MGSQLKATFRGGVHPAH

-252 GKLPADAGCCI
+252 GGLPIQAGVIVMNVATCAAVADAVIDGKP
-263 FNLNTTCAIYRAVYE
+263 LVER
-278 GMPVVNKIVTVSGSG
+278 IVTVTGA
-293 VIEPKNIECRI
+293 VREPANLRLRI
-304 GTPITK
+304 GTITE
-310 LFDACGGLKDETY
+310 DIIGECGGFSGD
-323 KLIMGGPM
+323 
-331 MGLAQYD
+331 
-338 VDVTVGKGTGAML
+338 VGKVIFGGAMTGMCAPNTSIPIAKATGGIL
-351 AFADKEEQYVEDP
+351 VLDKQDAASVEEGP
-364 QCIRCGKCVGVCP
+364 CLRCGKCVEVCP
-377 IRLEPVFMYKYLMK
+377 IGLHPLKIKIAADADRIDECKRLH
-391 GDVDTWQNVLHG
+391 VL
-403 MDCIECGACTYT
+403 DCTLCGSCSFI
-415 CPARLPLTHAFRLG
+415 CPAHRWLTASFKVAKQKLAAQAKKGGSG
-429 KQEVNNARM
+429 K
-438 AAKAKAEAEA
+438 
-448 KAAAEKKEA
+448 

>member
-1 MKATFRGGVHPAH
+1 MGSQLKATFRGGVHPAH

-252 GKLPADAGCCI
+252 GGLPIQAGVIVMNVATCAAVADAVIDGKP
-263 FNLNTTCAIYRAVYE
+263 LVER
-278 GMPVVNKIVTVSGSG
+278 IVTVTGA
-293 VIEPKNIECRI
+293 VRQPANLRLRI
-304 GTPITK
+304 GTITE
-310 LFDACGGLKDETY
+310 DIIGECGGFSGD
-323 KLIMGGPM
+323 
-331 MGLAQYD
+331 
-338 VDVTVGKGTGAML
+338 VGKVIFGGAMTGMCAPNTSIPIAKATGGIL
-351 AFADKEEQYVEDP
+351 VLDKQDAASVEEGP
-364 QCIRCGKCVGVCP
+364 CLLCGKCVEVCP
-377 IRLEPVFMYKYLMK
+377 IGLHPLKIKIAADADRIDECKRLHV
-391 GDVDTWQNVLHG
+391 
-403 MDCIECGACTYT
+403 MDCTLCGSCSFI
-415 CPARLPLTHAFRLG
+415 CPAHRWLTASFKVAKQKLAAQAKKGGSG
-429 KQEVNNARM
+429 K
-438 AAKAKAEAEA
+438 
-448 KAAAEKKEA
+448 